1 MIRGIEIAIAI
12 TSVMA
17 IITPIIIL
25 KVGGVI

>member
-17 IITPIIIL
+17 IIVPIIIL